1 MASGFDFAVTFPAA
15 PVMNWFCLLCLDLLF
30 PLFVAA
36 AVLAA
41 AS

>member
-1 MASGFDFAVTFPAA
+1 MASGFDFPVTFPAA
-15 PVMNWFCLLCLDLLF
+15 PEINWFCLLCLRLLF

-36 AVLAA
+36 ALAA